1 MVHHVDRPQYSASN
15 GARFGLKGEVLL
27 YNKLRTSNWR
37 TCSQLWTKSSD
48 AHRINPKSKRINEWW
63 PCFGR
68 AKSYLLAHEL
78 QLVRGKHE
86 REAQCI
92 FWTIYTNGV
101 NIHHK
106 ALSTFSNINYVHT
119 NGLRNQVRRR
129 CRFDHSSHFP
139 WDLLIWLSDRDRAF
153 TNQNYDISTNS
164 TSQSTYK
171 RQTPHRAIAV
181 NWCPKKRWSCNRGG
195 TREHSVKV

>member
-1 MVHHVDRPQYSASN
+1 MTLFR
-15 GARFGLKGEVLL
+15 
-27 YNKLRTSNWR
+27 
-37 TCSQLWTKSSD
+37 SSK
-48 AHRINPKSKRINEWW
+48 IISS
-63 PCFGR
+63 R
-68 AKSYLLAHEL
+68 AWITT
-78 QLVRGKHE
+78 VRGKHE

-106 ALSTFSNINYVHT
+106 ALSKFSNINYVHT

-153 TNQNYDISTNS
+153 TNQNYDFLQTQHHKAHTNGRHHIEPLQS
-164 TSQSTYK
+164 IDARRKDEVAIEEVRASIQLRCNECDYWLLHSDGLLVCWYLTSK
-171 RQTPHRAIAV
+171 
-181 NWCPKKRWSCNRGG
+181 C
-195 TREHSVKV
+195 